1 MTANVPEAP
10 KSESTGQVLSTK
22 QPPERWWHRHRV
34 AVGLTAAA
42 VATALALTWLVVV
55 PSEASEATGLQ
66 LWMLQYAHSLC
77 WALIALAA
85 TGFALR
91 APRILIDGAAWS
103 ALAVYAAFLL
113 ALAL

>member
-1 MTANVPEAP
+1 MSAHVPEDLTA
-10 KSESTGQVLSTK
+10 ESTEEA
-22 QPPERWWHRHRV
+22 PERWWHRHRV

-42 VATALALTWLVVV
+42 VATSLALTWLVVV

-66 LWMLQYAHSLC
+66 LWVLQYAHSLC
-77 WALIALAA
+77 WVLIAIAA
-85 TGFALR
+85 VGYAVR

-103 ALAVYAAFLL
+103 ALAAYAAFLL